1 VADIHR
7 LKAQL
12 ISDEAIR
19 LKPYYCTA
27 NKLTIGIG
35 RNLEDVGISEA
46 EAHFLFENDV
56 ARVERQVQRDPD
68 ISGIYMRLDER
79 RQEAI
84 LNMCFQLGL
93 AGLKRFRRMWAALAM
108 RDYERAYI
116 EALDSNWAK
125 QTPNRANRVA
135 NILRGNA

>member
-1 VADIHR
+1 MADIHR

-12 ISDEAIR
+12 VDDEDIK
-19 LKPYYCTA
+19 LKPYRCTGD
-27 NKLTIGIG
+27 KLTIGIG

-56 ARVERQVQRDPD
+56 KRVETSVQRDKD

-93 AGLKRFRRMWAALAM
+93 SGLKGFRKMWSALAM
-108 RDYERAYI
+108 RDYERAYT
-116 EALDSNWAK
+116 EALDSKWAR
-125 QTPNRANRVA
+125 QTPNRAMRA
-135 NILRGNA
+135 AKILRGY

>member
-1 VADIHR
+1 MADIQR

-12 ISDEAIR
+12 ISDEGLR
-19 LKPYYCTA
+19 LKPYHCTR

-56 ARVERQVQRDPD
+56 RRVEASVQKDPD
-68 ISGIYMRLDER
+68 IGAIYMRLDER

-93 AGLKRFRRMWAALAM
+93 SGLKAFRKMWAALAV
-108 RDYERAYI
+108 RDYERAYT
-116 EALDSNWAK
+116 EALDSKWAR
-125 QTPNRANRVA
+125 QTPNRARRA
-135 NILRGNA
+135 ADILRGR

>member
-1 VADIHR
+1 MADIHR

-12 ISDEAIR
+12 VADEDIK
-19 LKPYYCTA
+19 LKPYRCTGD
-27 NKLTIGIG
+27 KLTIGIG

-56 ARVERQVQRDPD
+56 KRVETSVQRDKD

-93 AGLKRFRRMWAALAM
+93 SGLKGFRKMWAALAM
-108 RDYERAYI
+108 RDYERAYT
-116 EALDSNWAK
+116 EALDSKWAR
-125 QTPNRANRVA
+125 QTPNRAKRAA
-135 NILRGNA
+135 NILRGE

>member
-1 VADIHR
+1 MADILR

-12 ISDEAIR
+12 IDDEDIR
-19 LKPYYCTA
+19 LKPYRCTQG
-27 NKLTIGIG
+27 KLTIGIG

-56 ARVERQVQRDPD
+56 RRVEASVQKDPD
-68 ISGIYMRLDER
+68 IGAIYMRLDER

-93 AGLKRFRRMWAALAM
+93 SGLKAFRKMWAALAV
-108 RDYERAYI
+108 RDYERAYT
-116 EALDSNWAK
+116 EALDSKWAR
-125 QTPNRANRVA
+125 QTPNRARRA
-135 NILRGNA
+135 ADILRGR

>member
-1 VADIHR
+1 MADILR
-7 LKAQL
+7 LKDQL
-12 ISDEAIR
+12 ISDEGIR
-19 LKPYYCTA
+19 LKPYLCTQ

-35 RNLEDVGISEA
+35 RNLDDVGISEA

-56 ARVERQVQRDPD
+56 RRVEASVQRDPD
-68 ISGIYMRLDER
+68 IGPIYMRLTER

-93 AGLKRFRRMWAALAM
+93 NGLKRFRKMWAALA
-108 RDYERAYI
+108 AQNFQLAHK
-116 EALDSNWAK
+116 EALDSNWAR

-135 NILRGNA
+135 TILLRG

>member
-1 VADIHR
+1 MADILR

-12 ISDEAIR
+12 IADEDIR
-19 LKPYYCTA
+19 LKPYRCTEG
-27 NKLTIGIG
+27 KLTIGIG

-56 ARVERQVQRDPD
+56 RRVEASVQKDPD
-68 ISGIYMRLDER
+68 IGGIYIRLDER

-93 AGLKRFRRMWAALAM
+93 SGLKAFRKMWAALAV
-108 RDYERAYI
+108 RDYERAYT
-116 EALDSNWAK
+116 EALDSKWAR
-125 QTPNRANRVA
+125 QTPNRARRA
-135 NILRGNA
+135 ADILRGR